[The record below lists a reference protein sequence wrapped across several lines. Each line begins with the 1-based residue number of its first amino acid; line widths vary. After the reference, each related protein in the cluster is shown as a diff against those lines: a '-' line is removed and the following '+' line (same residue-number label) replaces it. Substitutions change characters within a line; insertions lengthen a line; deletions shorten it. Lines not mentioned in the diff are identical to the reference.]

1 MQSPLPS
8 VVVAAAFVVVGLCRS
23 EEEEQEKTS
32 FEQKSHFA
40 NVCLRSFDFPFL
52 FLLFVAFY
60 DHDCHLRLGKG
71 RVPEKSSCSFG
82 FCSNYLDRYFFSG
95 NLS

>member
-8 VVVAAAFVVVGLCRS
+8 VVVAAAFVVVGLCRGKR
-23 EEEEQEKTS
+23 EEEQEKTS

-52 FLLFVAFY
+52 FLLFVACN

-71 RVPEKSSCSFG
+71 RFREESS
-82 FCSNYLDRYFFSG
+82 
-95 NLS
+95 